1 MVGKCRR
8 GPLWR
13 GNVRGEQPALGVPRT
28 ISVELDRLKR
38 LDALAEWRAISISI
52 LSAVAVISN

>member
-28 ISVELDRLKR
+28 ISRRTGPSER